1 MNKNI
6 RRSIFIFGGII
17 ILAVSLRYSV
27 FTKKETV
34 PTVTAEKT
42 IPQKRGNRTLNVNA
56 MIIKKQFLT
65 DEVEVR
71 GRLLPDEEV
80 DLSFETSGKITE
92 INFKEGTFI
101 KKGQLLAKVNDA
113 SLQAQLKRLE
123 VQLKLAEDRVFHQ
136 DALLK
141 KEAVSKEANS
151 SVKRCI

>member
-6 RRSIFIFGGII
+6 RRSIFILGGII
-17 ILAVSLRYSV
+17 ILAISLRYAV
-27 FTKKETV
+27 FTKKDTDLAI
-34 PTVTAEKT
+34 TAEKT

-92 INFKEGTFI
+92 INFKEGTFV
-101 KKGQLLAKVNDA
+101 KKGELLAKVNDA

-123 VQLKLAEDRVFHQ
+123 VQLKLAEDRVFRQ
-136 DALLK
+136 NALLK
-141 KEAVSKEANS
+141 
-151 SVKRCI
+151 

>member
-6 RRSIFIFGGII
+6 RRSILIVGGIS
-17 ILAVSLRYSV
+17 ILAVSLCYSV
-27 FTKKETV
+27 FTKKDTNLD
-34 PTVTAEKT
+34 VTAEKA
-42 IPQKRGNRTLNVNA
+42 ILQKRGNRTLNVDA
-56 MIIKKQFLT
+56 MIIKKPFLT

-92 INFKEGTFI
+92 INFKEGTFV

-113 SLQAQLKRLE
+113 SLQAQWKRLE
-123 VQLKLAEDRVFHQ
+123 VQLKLAEDRVFRQ

-141 KEAVSKEANS
+141 KEAVSKEAY
-151 SVKRCI
+151 